1 MLGVHM
7 IAARQDRAR
16 AISRAGGTGSDGYLH
31 ELEKW
36 TWLPMAQC
44 GRTRMVRN
52 MCGTT
57 DLTGCAI

>member
-7 IAARQDRAR
+7 IATGQDRAS

-36 TWLPMAQC
+36 TWTQWRSVE
-44 GRTRMVRN
+44 GQ
-52 MCGTT
+52 G
-57 DLTGCAI
+57 